1 MTELLQVF
9 PNITILL
16 LILVRVSAFF
26 VSVPLFSYR
35 TIPQQVRIV
44 LAVALAWMMYYTFDI
59 EPFEINGEY
68 ILLILKEAIVG
79 LMLGLAAAMV
89 MSAVQIAGGFIDF
102 QMGFAMAN
110 IIDPQTGAQ
119 SPLMGQFLNFLSLLL
134 LLAIN
139 GHHLILDGIYYS
151 YQFIPLEQ
159 FFPNFG
165 EEGTV
170 IFIMKMFVAVF
181 AIAFQMS
188 APIVATLFLVTL
200 ALGITGKTV
209 PQMSIFVIG
218 FPIKIAVG
226 FLVLI
231 VTMGVL
237 VGVMKELIEYMIISL
252 RDLMVI
258 LGGE

>member
-1 MTELLQVF
+1 MTELL
-9 PNITILL
+9 PNLSILL
-16 LILVRVSAFF
+16 LILVRVSTFF
-26 VSVPLFSYR
+26 VTIPLFSYR
-35 TIPQQVRIV
+35 TIPQQVRIT
-44 LAVALAWMMYYTFDI
+44 LAVVLAWMMYYTFNLDPI
-59 EPFEINGEY
+59 EINGFY
-68 ILLILKEAIVG
+68 LLLILKEAIIG
-79 LMLGLAAAMV
+79 LMLGLVAMIIL
-89 MSAVQIAGGFIDF
+89 SAVQIAGGFIDF

-119 SPLMGQFLNFLSLLL
+119 SPLMGQFLNFLMLLL

-151 YQFIPLEQ
+151 YQFMPIDQ
-159 FFPNFG
+159 FFPNFA

-170 IFIMKMFVAVF
+170 LFIIKTFVSVF

-209 PQMSIFVIG
+209 PQMNIFVIG

-237 VGVMKELIEYMIISL
+237 VGVMKELIEFMIISL

-258 LGGE
+258 LGGG

>member
-1 MTELLQVF
+1 MTELL
-9 PNITILL
+9 PNISILL
-16 LILVRVSAFF
+16 LIIARVSAFF
-26 VSVPLFSYR
+26 VSVPLLSYR
-35 TIPQQVRIV
+35 TIPPQVRII
-44 LAVALAWMMYYTFDI
+44 LAVALSWMMYYTFQI
-59 EPFEINGEY
+59 EPFEINGDY
-68 ILLILKEAIVG
+68 LLLVLKEVIIG
-79 LMLGLAAAMV
+79 LMLGLAASMV
-89 MSAVQIAGGFIDF
+89 MSAIQIAGGFIDF

-119 SPLMGQFLNFLSLLL
+119 SPLMGQFLNFIALLL

-139 GHHLILDGIYYS
+139 GHHLLLDGIFYS
-151 YQFIPLEQ
+151 YQFMPMDQL
-159 FFPNFG
+159 FPNFG
-165 EEGTV
+165 EEMTV
-170 IFIMKMFVAVF
+170 LFIIKMFVSVF

-209 PQMSIFVIG
+209 PQMNIFVIG

-226 FLVLI
+226 FLVLV

-237 VGVMKELIEYMIISL
+237 VGVMKDLIELMILSL

>member
-1 MTELLQVF
+1 MTELL
-9 PNITILL
+9 PNLSILL
-16 LILVRVSAFF
+16 LILVRVSTFF
-26 VSVPLFSYR
+26 VTIPLFSYR
-35 TIPQQVRIV
+35 TIPQQVRIT
-44 LAVALAWMMYYTFDI
+44 LAVVLAWMMYYTFNIDPI
-59 EPFEINGEY
+59 EINGFY
-68 ILLILKEAIVG
+68 LLLILKEAIIG
-79 LMLGLAAAMV
+79 LMLGLVAMIIL
-89 MSAVQIAGGFIDF
+89 SAVQIAGGFIDF

-119 SPLMGQFLNFLSLLL
+119 SPLMGQFLNFLMLLL

-151 YQFIPLEQ
+151 YQFMPIDQ
-159 FFPNFG
+159 FFPNFA

-170 IFIMKMFVAVF
+170 LFIIKTFVSVF

-188 APIVATLFLVTL
+188 APIVAILFLVTL

-209 PQMSIFVIG
+209 PQMNIFVIG

-237 VGVMKELIEYMIISL
+237 VGVMKELIEFMIISL

-258 LGGE
+258 LGGG